1 MPGGKKETG
10 SLFRG
15 NAPGSEPS
23 GSTREKDSRSLSSQP
38 IFCVGCGYDVRTL
51 PVDGPCPECGT
62 PIEQSLGGPRLA
74 AADPRWLARLTLG
87 QSLVAWGLYAALLAF
102 CFLPLT
108 AALFDLLAPPDSL
121 VFDKVLP
128 RITFVGLAVL
138 FVVGAA
144 LCWVGALLVTAPDPG
159 ESGTEPAHSARNLA
173 RWGLPAPIGFI
184 CLANGVGLLPLS
196 YTVHVTARA
205 ALLTLAAIS
214 VTVWITA
221 LLRCLASLAKRIPDQ
236 QLAGRTER
244 LRCVLRWW
252 LSIFLGI
259 MILASTPLPMAVAAR
274 STVTA
279 GIVRSVF
286 GTTGLVSGCVVLL
299 LLARLAS
306 IMVQY
311 RRGFRGCRGFGP
323 LPLQGG
329 DQRSDTARR

>member
-51 PVDGPCPECGT
+51 PVDGPCPECST

-87 QSLVAWGLYAALLAF
+87 QSLITWGLYTALLGF

-108 AALFDLLAPPDSL
+108 AALSAILAPQDI
-121 VFDKVLP
+121 FFEGVLA
-128 RITFVGLAVL
+128 RSTFAGLAGV
-138 FVVGAA
+138 FIVGTA
-144 LCWVGALLVTAPDPG
+144 LCWVGALLVTAPNPG

-184 CLANGVGLLPLS
+184 CLASAVGMLPLS
-196 YTVHVTARA
+196 YTVHVTARS
-205 ALLTLAAIS
+205 ALLMLAAIS

-221 LLRCLASLAKRIPDQ
+221 LLRCLASLATRIPDQ
-236 QLAGRTER
+236 QLTRRTNRMGR
-244 LRCVLRWW
+244 VLRWV
-252 LSIFLGI
+252 LPVFLGI
-259 MILASTPLPMAVAAR
+259 MILSVTPLPRAIAAGAAASAV
-274 STVTA
+274 TVQA
-279 GIVRSVF
+279 IFSM
-286 GTTGLVSGCVVLL
+286 TGVLVGCVVLF
-299 LLARLAS
+299 LLARLAT
-306 IMVQY
+306 MMLQY
-311 RRGFRGCRGFGP
+311 RRGFRGCRAFRS

-329 DQRSDTARR
+329 DERSDTARR